1 MENKEVKR
9 KRKRDRQTD
18 RRTELKSEHILLHIQ
33 PHWRKEYSPI
43 AQSYDF
49 ICYRAYSLTI
59 IKERERERSRHM
71 YMYSSQWYTQK
82 KTHTWGYML
91 TVSAHYPPDPSPGD
105 SWITCY
111 WITNP
116 YTCSSVYKCHGHKN
130 GGRRWKGREGED
142 VKEGW
147 LERALQI
154 ISYTHTHLSYQSY
167 LYLLRDYV
175 FILALGFSLCQNQSL
190 FIIYQLTS
198 LFMNYSWGQT
208 ISLSCSLIVCVFR
221 NGSWTRK
228 GFLSFPF

>member
-1 MENKEVKR
+1 MADPSCHTHTHTHCTLMENKEIKR
-9 KRKRDRQTD
+9 KRKRERQRDRQI
-18 RRTELKSEHILLHIQ
+18 ELKSEHILLYIQ

-111 WITNP
+111 CITTP
-116 YTCSSVYKCHGHKN
+116 YSSVYKCHGHKN

-154 ISYTHTHLSYQSY
+154 MSYTHTPVLPK
-167 LYLLRDYV
+167 LPLPLE
-175 FILALGFSLCQNQSL
+175 GLCVY
-190 FIIYQLTS
+190 IGPWI
-198 LFMNYSWGQT
+198 
-208 ISLSCSLIVCVFR
+208 
-221 NGSWTRK
+221 
-228 GFLSFPF
+228 